1 MIDALEELRVVFR
14 QSHLSMQAV
23 ATATGLSRST
33 VYSVLSDNEAVIRDS
48 QNLYTII
55 AIAEALGAEIHVE
68 TPQSR
73 AAIDQSDV
81 TYYREMLSKLY
92 AQIEEQNK
100 VIAAQQA
107 SIEKQRG
114 TIAKLTDVMYRV
126 TCEGDEP

>member
-48 QNLYTII
+48 QNFYTIVS
-55 AIAEALGAEIHVE
+55 IAEALGAEIHVD

-92 AQIEEQNK
+92 AQIEDQQRLISEQ
-100 VIAAQQA
+100 QHT
-107 SIEKQRG
+107 IEHQRG
-114 TIAKLTDVMYRV
+114 TIEQVTTVMYKIM
-126 TCEGDEP
+126 TAEK